1 MAITIPA
8 SLVRLSRNINMTLDA
23 SLLGPNQRRT
33 YERAAKSGAFAGAAP
48 PFLMA
53 EAARK
58 AAGLPTIRVGQY
70 GRLYWSGNPFADER
84 VSRAIN
90 GMLAELHLADD
101 GRLPAWRR
109 ASMYDMQRHVDDRI
123 PAGRQW
129 LGTERR
135 PIVAKHLRRITTL
148 PELAIVP
155 ELIAV
160 DLIDEKVPS

>member
-1 MAITIPA
+1 MAISIPA

-58 AAGLPTIRVGQY
+58 AAGLPTIRIGQY
-70 GRLYWSGNPFADER
+70 GYITWSGSPFNDEA
-84 VSRAIN
+84 VYKVFI
-90 GMLAELHLADD
+90 GMLGELNLLNTSTH
-101 GRLPAWRR
+101 AWHSDALGHMLDAVQAR
-109 ASMYDMQRHVDDRI
+109 APH
-123 PAGRQW
+123 GKQW
-129 LGTERR
+129 LGYDRR